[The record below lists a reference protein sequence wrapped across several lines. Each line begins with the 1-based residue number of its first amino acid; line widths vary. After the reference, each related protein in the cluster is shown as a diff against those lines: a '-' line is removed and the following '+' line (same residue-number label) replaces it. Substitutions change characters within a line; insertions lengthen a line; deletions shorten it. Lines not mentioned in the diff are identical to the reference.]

1 MNVITNWLDKH
12 FDRVEPREFYRDIFD
27 NDLQKKGKEHYNDGR
42 YVGVAVEVGKDEE
55 GNKKVL
61 RHTITDDLDKID
73 EMCSR
78 NNFCLMSP
86 ISYVGKTRSS
96 ENARVLYAIAV
107 DLDGIRIDE
116 SGYAIGLHEMFYQI
130 EKINRLPKPTYIVSS
145 GTGIHLYYVL
155 EEPLLLYP
163 NVVEELQKFKHDFTD
178 LIWHGYITE
187 LESNVQQESLFQ
199 GFRVPGT
206 ITKKGERAIAFRVDE
221 GEKVTIE
228 HLNKYVR
235 EEFRVNLIKKKSS
248 MSLLEAKEKYP
259 EWYDKRVVQKRPR
272 GTWTCHRGLY
282 DWWLNKIKTERKVGH
297 RYYCLMCL
305 SVYAKKA
312 GIEYDELEKD
322 AFSLIDVMD
331 SISDEETNRFTEG
344 DVLDS
349 LQAYDDKYMT
359 LPINSISYL
368 TDIPIEKNKRNYR
381 KREQHLIMARAMKVV
396 KKSIGEEVNE
406 GRPKGSGI
414 KRDIIKTWREEHPN
428 ETKAE
433 CHRQTKIDPKTIRK
447 WWDWKEE
454 KVVEVIQELP
464 ARKEEP
470 KRQEIRE
477 EPSFDANAYLERI
490 NANTRKAKRI
500 TLEDEMRLAEQR
512 EKEKRY
518 EEEADEPIFNFRGWK
533 K

>member
-12 FDRVEPREFYRDIFD
+12 FDRVEPKEFYRDIFD
-27 NDLQKKGKEHYNDGR
+27 NDLQKKGKEYYNDGR
-42 YVGVAVEVGKDEE
+42 YVGIAVEVGKDEE

-130 EKINRLPKPTYIVSS
+130 EKIDRLPKPTYIVSS

-178 LIWHGYITE
+178 LIWHGYITD

-259 EWYDKRVVQKRPR
+259 EWYDKRVVQKCQR
-272 GTWTCHRGLY
+272 GTWKCHRGLY

-322 AFSLIDVMD
+322 AFSLIEVMD

-359 LPINSISYL
+359 LPINSISHL
-368 TDIPIEKNKRNYR
+368 TDIHIEKNKRNGR
-381 KREQHLIMARAMKVV
+381 KRSEHV
-396 KKSIGEEVNE
+396 KLMNFVRDELNNNKNWRNKD
-406 GRPKGSGI
+406 GRPTKKDVI
-414 KRDIIKTWREEHPN
+414 KAWREEHPN

-454 KVVEVIQELP
+454 KEVEVIQEVP
-464 ARKEEP
+464 AKKEEQ
-470 KRQEIRE
+470 KREEIRE
-477 EPSFDANAYLERI
+477 EPSFDANAYLEII
-490 NANTRKAKRI
+490 NANNRRPKKL

-512 EKEKRY
+512 EEEKRY
-518 EEEADEPIFNFRGWK
+518 DEEDDEPLFNFRWWK